1 MFSQGRGPASQ
12 ALLSDNRS
20 DNTSRANSTSNKKS
34 KRLSIRTPSETGRLR
49 TGLIH
54 KRRSLLDS
62 LGFPKQPEDDLGV
75 FNTRRK
81 QPWWP
86 RMFTPRRITFGILG
100 FLLYYFLLS
109 STSGQRSDYRRDT
122 KRRTKAATCQPNFD
136 AALPLAPRV
145 RSNGTHDYDPTVI
158 VLSFDGLRA
167 DYLQR
172 GLTPALSSIG
182 QRGVKAAYMEPSF
195 PTLTFPNHWTLATG
209 LYPDH
214 HGIVANMFYDPDLD
228 DDFNYRVPRY
238 SWDPKWW
245 NGEPIWETAIQQD
258 QKSAVIAWPGGEAMR
273 KIRPTYHVRH
283 QREMTVS
290 SKLNTVLEW
299 LDLPRDERPQVIT
312 VYISEVDT
320 VGHNHGPDAKR
331 LNQALQV
338 VDAALGTFLA
348 GLRERSLEDVVNLI
362 AVSDHGM
369 AYVNQD
375 KAIFYDDYIDPR
387 ELIAEE
393 SMLPHLAI
401 RTKDPIKTDEFYE
414 TLKRAQAQ
422 HHLNFKVYRREEL
435 PAEFNY
441 GSNRRIAPVVV
452 VADPGYVMTRREM
465 GVPILGVHGWDNSMP
480 EMRSIFLA
488 QGPGFP
494 NATIT
499 SDRQKQQQ
507 GEEGAADSGSAVEI
521 EPFENVELKGIVA
534 RTVGLEVAP
543 HSTDGVRNGWL
554 TRPC

>member
-1 MFSQGRGPASQ
+1 MFAQGRGPASQ
-12 ALLSDNRS
+12 ALLNN
-20 DNTSRANSTSNKKS
+20 NTSTANSTSNKKS

-81 QPWWP
+81 QVMPE
-86 RMFTPRRITFGILG
+86 GN
-100 FLLYYFLLS
+100 S
-109 STSGQRSDYRRDT
+109 NQRLDHRRDT
-122 KRRTKAATCQPNFD
+122 RRRTKAAACQPNFSS
-136 AALPLAPRV
+136 ALPIAPRI
-145 RSNGTHDYDPTVI
+145 RSNGTHDFDPTVI
-158 VLSFDGLRA
+158 LLSFDGLRA

-172 GLTPALSSIG
+172 GLTPELNSIG

-214 HGIVANMFYDPDLD
+214 HGIVANMFHDPELNA
-228 DDFNYRVPRY
+228 DFNYRMPGQ
-238 SWDPKWW
+238 SWDEKWW
-245 NGEPIWETAIQQD
+245 NGEPIWETAVHHN
-258 QKSAVIAWPGGEAMR
+258 QKSAVIAWPGGEALR
-273 KIRPTYHVRH
+273 KTRPTYHLRH
-283 QREMTVS
+283 RREMTVS
-290 SKLNTVLEW
+290 NKLSAVLEW
-299 LDLPRDERPQVIT
+299 LDMPRDERPQVIA

-320 VGHNHGPDAKR
+320 VGHNHGPDARR

-348 GLRERSLEDVVNLI
+348 GLRERNLEDVVNVI

-369 AYVNQD
+369 AHVD
-375 KAIFYDDYIDPR
+375 LSKAIFYDDYIDPG
-387 ELIAEE
+387 ELIHEE

-401 RTKDPIKTDEFYE
+401 RTKDPKKTNEYYE

-441 GSNRRIAPVVV
+441 GSNSRIAPVVV
-452 VADPGYVMTRREM
+452 VVDPGYVMTRREM
-465 GVPILGVHGWDNSMP
+465 GVPVIGVHGWDNSMP
-480 EMRSIFLA
+480 EMRAIFLA

-499 SDRQKQQQ
+499 TDGQQQQQQQQQQHQQQQQQQQQQ
-507 GEEGAADSGSAVEI
+507 GDEKNGSVTAIEI
-521 EPFENVELKGIVA
+521 EPFENVELKAIVA
-534 RTVGLEVAP
+534 RTVGLELPA
-543 HSTDGVRNGWL
+543 HSTDGIRNGWL